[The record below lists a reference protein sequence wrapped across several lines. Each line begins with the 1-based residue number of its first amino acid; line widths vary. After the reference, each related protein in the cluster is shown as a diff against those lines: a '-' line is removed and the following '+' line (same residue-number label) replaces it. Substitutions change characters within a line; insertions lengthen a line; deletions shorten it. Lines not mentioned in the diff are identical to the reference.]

1 MIRPDGGPA
10 AEPEQ
15 DAPQAT
21 LGRFAQNVAV
31 TLWPSFLAA
40 SVATMVFFAFLDPLL
55 FEGATSSPAWLQS
68 RLAGYTAGFFFF
80 WAICTLSSAL
90 TLYLVRTAHPDPAEP
105 RR

>member
-1 MIRPDGGPA
+1 MTQHNGTPA
-10 AEPEQ
+10 AEPQQ
-15 DAPQAT
+15 DAPPAT
-21 LGRFAQNVAV
+21 LGRFAQDVAV

-55 FEGATSSPAWLQS
+55 FGEATSSPAWLES

-90 TLYLVRTAHPDPAEP
+90 TLYLVRTAHSAAAGS